1 MSFISSCL
9 LLTSLVFSYLLSSP
23 FIFVIVFVFLVNH
36 NYRRVIKRQ
45 LTAIQDDNKNYI

>member
-23 FIFVIVFVFLVNH
+23 LIFVIVFVFLVNH
-36 NYRRVIKRQ
+36 K
-45 LTAIQDDNKNYI
+45 L